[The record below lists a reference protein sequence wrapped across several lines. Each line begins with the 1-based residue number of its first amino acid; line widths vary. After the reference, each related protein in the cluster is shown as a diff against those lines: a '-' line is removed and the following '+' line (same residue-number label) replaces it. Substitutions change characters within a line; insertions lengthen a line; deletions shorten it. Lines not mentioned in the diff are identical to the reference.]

1 MLIFLFFQFL
11 LNQVHL
17 VNNRI
22 SFYQLCTLF
31 VRLITQSKKS
41 NSTKPLSTYCKLE
54 CFHVR
59 YSSKKDLKWFKGWC
73 SFLRLLELFITIV
86 VITKTKILIMVAVKI
101 KKILKNTY
109 SLLKNSFQRKTHF
122 LRKPATWFVSQIEW
136 LVSLWC
142 KSNDWFLRFFSK
154 DFKF

>member
-1 MLIFLFFQFL
+1 MIVYHFTSFALYLSVWSR
-11 LNQVHL
+11 NQ
-17 VNNRI
+17 
-22 SFYQLCTLF
+22 
-31 VRLITQSKKS
+31 KKS

-59 YSSKKDLKWFKGWC
+59 YSSKKELNWLKGWC

-142 KSNDWFLRFFSK
+142 KSNDWFLQFFSK